1 MNEISKVIS
10 SFILLI
16 VLCAGFFFAGY
27 LFHNKRTIEQLNRA
41 NNQLEEQQRKYEEL
55 IRATDE
61 RIRNIRT
68 ELLGEIS
75 SNQET
80 TNELSK
86 LIGAI
91 QKQKLNL

>member
-1 MNEISKVIS
+1 MNEIQKIIS
-10 SFILLI
+10 SFILL
-16 VLCAGFFFAGY
+16 VALCTGFFFAGY

-41 NNQLEEQQRKYEEL
+41 NQQLEEQQRKYEEL
-55 IRATDE
+55 IRTTDE
-61 RIRNIRT
+61 RIRNLRAAIS
-68 ELLGEIS
+68 GQVS
-75 SNQET
+75 SNQEA